1 MRHECSHYKH
11 IIQNDK
17 ERERDLPTP
26 KMYFKQQPSLYL
38 PIFSSNGYISVIHKE
53 VKYVVFSNI
62 HQKQPSDHS
71 QSECDKYTES
81 RMKEND
87 LTIFKK
93 DTKLLLV
100 QENSFIFLSQYQ
112 TSSSN
117 FVRLALHICQINS
130 IRKLN
135 IYVSWTQMEKKL

>member
-100 QENSFIFLSQYQ
+100 QENSFIFFIPIPDQQQQLRETCITHLSNQ
-112 TSSSN
+112 
-117 FVRLALHICQINS
+117 
-130 IRKLN
+130 LN
-135 IYVSWTQMEKKL
+135 KKT